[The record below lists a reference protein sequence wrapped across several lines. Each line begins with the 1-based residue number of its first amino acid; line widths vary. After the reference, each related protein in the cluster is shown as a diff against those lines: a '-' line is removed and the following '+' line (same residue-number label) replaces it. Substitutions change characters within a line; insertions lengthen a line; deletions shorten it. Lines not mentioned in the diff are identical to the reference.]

1 MQLPKSDLR
10 IKRLNPLTVEWTA
23 RDGEIKGEMNWW
35 LRYKSWLYV
44 LILIHYLSLKKW
56 FKSFFINHKK
66 RLLMYKELLGGSTQ
80 TKDTYRFQQRE
91 LDLVSLLY

>member
-1 MQLPKSDLR
+1 MDGKKRGDKRRDELVVPLLPLE
-10 IKRLNPLTVEWTA
+10 VC
-23 RDGEIKGEMNWW
+23 
-35 LRYKSWLYV
+35 LYFDA
-44 LILIHYLSLKKW
+44 LFIIQKW

>member
-1 MQLPKSDLR
+1 MDG
-10 IKRLNPLTVEWTA
+10 KRRGNKRGDKLVVSLQALVVC
-23 RDGEIKGEMNWW
+23 
-35 LRYKSWLYV
+35 LYFDT
-44 LILIHYLSLKKW
+44 LFIIQKW

-66 RLLMYKELLGGSTQ
+66 KLLMYKEFLGGSTQ